1 MQEEK
6 GVAAILLLLFTGA
19 LIALGNLLVSP
30 EQVTPRLFIGRI
42 ILGSAAS
49 MVAGAVL
56 VWIPG
61 LSLTAILGI
70 GSGLGI
76 AGHQAIELWLKR
88 KGSTLLTG
96 KKPV

>member
-6 GVAAILLLLFTGA
+6 GFVAIGLLLFMGA
-19 LIALGNLLVSP
+19 LIALGNMLVSQ
-30 EQVTPRLFIGRI
+30 EVLTARLFFGRI
-42 ILGSAAS
+42 ILGSFTS

-61 LSLTAILGI
+61 LSLIAVLGL
-70 GSGLGI
+70 GSALGI
-76 AGHQAIELWLKR
+76 AGHQAIEMWLKR

-96 KKPV
+96 KKSV

>member
-6 GVAAILLLLFTGA
+6 GVLAILLLVMTGA

-30 EQVTPRLFIGRI
+30 EQVTPRLFLGRI
-42 ILGSAAS
+42 ILGSATS

-61 LSLTAILGI
+61 LSLIAMLGI
-70 GSGLGI
+70 GSALGI
-76 AGHQAIELWLKR
+76 AGHQAIEMWLKR
-88 KGSTLLTG
+88 KGSTLLSG